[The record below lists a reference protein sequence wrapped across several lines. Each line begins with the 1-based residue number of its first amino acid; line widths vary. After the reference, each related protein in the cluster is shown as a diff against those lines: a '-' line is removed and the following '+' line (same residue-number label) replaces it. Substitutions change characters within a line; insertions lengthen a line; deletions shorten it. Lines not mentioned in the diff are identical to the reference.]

1 MQIDTQYLFFFSMVG
16 AFNGF
21 LLAAYFWFAEPR
33 ETANKF
39 LSLMLLA
46 LSLRIFKSVILYFH
60 PDVARDFLQVGLM
73 ACFCIGPFLYFHVLS
88 AVGKFDSSN
97 WLQKGQLI
105 LLALLLLGVG
115 LLYPYQSYPELWRGP
130 IYRIINWVWF
140 GYILLSAFELKPLW
154 QKFLNKSQKLVF
166 KENITLSVFVGNLL
180 IWAAFYTASYLSYI
194 LGAIIFSFILY
205 LTIMLMIFRKEAAPV
220 KYADK
225 SIAHDEASALKD
237 RLDTLIAEEQVHL
250 SSTITL
256 PKLAGRLNTSAA
268 KLSQFLNDNLQKSF
282 ADFINEHRIHSAKQ
296 RLTTEGKS
304 IKMEQLAEE
313 CGYNSMS
320 TFYSAFKKIA
330 GETPAKFRDR
340 ISTDL

>member
-21 LLAAYFWFAEPR
+21 LLAAYFWFTEPK
-33 ETANKF
+33 ETSNKF

-46 LSLRIFKSVILYFH
+46 LSLRIFKSVILYFN
-60 PDVARDFLQVGLM
+60 PDVARDFLQLGLM
-73 ACFCIGPFLYFHVLS
+73 ACFSIGPFLYFHVLS
-88 AVGKFDSSN
+88 KVGKYRADN
-97 WLQKGQLI
+97 WFYRGQLI
-105 LLALLLLGVG
+105 VLGTLLIGVG
-115 LLYPYQSYPELWRGP
+115 LFLPYDTYPELWRGP

-140 GYILLSAFELKPLW
+140 AYITASAFELRPIWK
-154 QKFLNKSQKLVF
+154 QMVD
-166 KENITLSVFVGNLL
+166 KERQLAFSETITLSVFAGNLL
-180 IWAAFYTASYLSYI
+180 IWAAFFTASYLSYI

-205 LTIMLMIFRKEAAPV
+205 LTVMLVIFRKKEVPV

-225 SIAHDEASALKD
+225 SIARDEASTLKD
-237 RLDTLIAEEQVHL
+237 RLDTLIAEEQLHL

-256 PKLAGRLNTSAA
+256 PKLAGRLNTSVP

-282 ADFINEHRIHSAKQ
+282 ADFINEHRINSAKQ
-296 RLTTEGKS
+296 RLTIEGKS